1 MPDYTIDSIFKDTS
15 IRHSLELFS
24 EPDIDA
30 VESLLTGKNGKPYVK
45 CLASGKDRP
54 AKPEEIVRQLWIR
67 RLMKRYKYP
76 ASRLAVEFP
85 ITFGRDTS
93 KRADIVVFDVDRPN
107 VPYVIVEVKQT
118 KLKDGKDQLKSATPP
133 ARPSGSGPTEVR
145 STSTTARTPITSSN
159 CRTCPPPRRPTRH
172 SAGSTYRE
180 RRTWRP
186 ALEISLCTKAGSPT
200 PNGCSRKARPR
211 I

>member
-1 MPDYTIDSIFKDTS
+1 MPDYTIDSIFKDAS

-24 EPDIDA
+24 GPDIDA

-45 CLASGKDRP
+45 CLASSKERP
-54 AKPEEIVRQLWIR
+54 AKLEEVVRHLWIR

-118 KLKDGKDQLKSATPP
+118 KLKDGKDQLKSYCHATGAPIGVWSDGGQVYIYHRLWRSP
-133 ARPSGSGPTEVR
+133 LRRAR
-145 STSTTARTPITSSN
+145 
-159 CRTCPPPRRPTRH
+159 RR
-172 SAGSTYRE
+172 G
-180 RRTWRP
+180 
-186 ALEISLCTKAGSPT
+186 
-200 PNGCSRKARPR
+200 
-211 I
+211 